1 MALKPLVVF
10 LSQLERGSVELT
22 GELSP
27 ADLELPM
34 DDELL
39 HLNHPL
45 QYNLDV
51 EIVGEGILAKGSVRI
66 AIDCDCARCLKPF
79 VYALEFEDWA
89 CHLSLEGEDKV
100 IVDGDAVDLTP
111 QLREDIVLALPQ
123 HPLCDSNCNG
133 LPGAVKKDEG
143 KPSVAQSKGEKST
156 SIWDQ
161 LDKLKLS

>member
-1 MALKPLVVF
+1 MAQKPLVVF
-10 LSQLERGSVELT
+10 LSQLERGTVELT

-39 HLNHPL
+39 HLNHPV

-51 EIVGEGILAKGSVRI
+51 EVVGEGILAKGSVRI
-66 AIDCDCARCLKPF
+66 PIDCDCARCLKPF
-79 VYALEFEDWA
+79 VYTLDFEDWA

-100 IVDGDAVDLTP
+100 VVDGDAVDLTP